1 MRRFS
6 AKALLAL
13 LPCAGCASI
22 ATTVNGSRS
31 VVPFGEVAASESR
44 RVFTSRLQ
52 AEGDRAKGVE
62 PGSQGDC
69 WGTVRL
75 VVNDDDSF
83 EYLITIHNP
92 TGETF
97 TAAHL
102 VRRTPGGESGS
113 VATLFSDVSLGD
125 RYMQLRGTISVD
137 RDERAAVLAEEIR
150 ERPGDFLVTVASRA
164 VPDGAIVGTVE

>member
-1 MRRFS
+1 MRRLS

-22 ATTVNGSRS
+22 ATTVSGSRS
-31 VVPFGEVAASESR
+31 AVPFGAVAASENR
-44 RVFTSRLQ
+44 RIFTSRLQ
-52 AEGDRAKGVE
+52 AEGERAKGVE
-62 PGSQGDC
+62 PGSGGGC

-83 EYLITIHNP
+83 EYLITIYNP

-97 TAAHL
+97 TGAHL
-102 VRRTPGGESGS
+102 VRRSPDEHGAS

-125 RYMQLRGTISVD
+125 RYMQLRGTIALD
-137 RDERAAVLAEEIR
+137 RDRKAAVLAEEIR
-150 ERPGDFLVTVASRA
+150 ERPGDFRVTVASRA
-164 VPDGAIVGTVE
+164 LPEGAIVGTVE